1 MFFRAISLKKFK
13 DPYIYLGKIFKA
25 QKRYDSAIEVLLKA
39 TENLNDLES
48 IYVNLSSIYIEIN
61 NNSFEADYSLAI
73 SYSKKA
79 LSYNKDNFFALNNFA
94 ICLFQEL
101 KLNEAIQAYKRV
113 IEINPKFAEAYR
125 NLGILYNYVGDYEKS
140 EMNYEKSLKLEPEI

>member
-1 MFFRAISLKKFK
+1 MKQIIRLQFLTVKKLLVT
-13 DPYIYLGKIFKA
+13 IKI
-25 QKRYDSAIEVLLKA
+25 I
-39 TENLNDLES
+39 
-48 IYVNLSSIYIEIN
+48 
-61 NNSFEADYSLAI
+61 
-73 SYSKKA
+73 
-79 LSYNKDNFFALNNFA
+79 FALNNFA

-140 EMNYEKSLKLEPEI
+140 EMNYEKSLKLEPEHDFSNFIFSETIISK